1 MLIVL
6 MRVFCR
12 VLHAAGG
19 AVFQGLDIGIGCL
32 HCDPDG
38 LSGCGISVSDGC
50 EHGDLIG
57 VWGGADLQFIPE
69 GVADRSE

>member
-19 AVFQGLDIGIGCL
+19 AVFQGLVIGIGAL
-32 HCDPDG
+32 HRDPDG
-38 LSGCGISVSDGC
+38 LSGCGIFVSDRC
-50 EHGDLIG
+50 EHGHLIG
-57 VWGGADLQFIPE
+57 IWGGADLHFVPE
-69 GVADRSE
+69 GIADRSE